1 MWQTTKCGEQGE
13 GSRASWGNEQTAATS
28 ETAVVNHYILTVS
41 GRELVAG
48 GRVVS
53 SVDELAVSAQDRGSR
68 GSGRGVDDEPVQE
81 GYQWSRVRCGSKAQQ
96 ARAQEVT
103 YRSGLRASM

>member
-1 MWQTTKCGEQGE
+1 MGILISVTAVGVGSKPPAHSYSEHVLMWQTTKCGEQGE

-53 SVDELAVSAQDRGSR
+53 SVDELAVSAQDRVPGDQV
-68 GSGRGVDDEPVQE
+68 GV
-81 GYQWSRVRCGSKAQQ
+81 
-96 ARAQEVT
+96 
-103 YRSGLRASM
+103 